1 MTAPSSA
8 SAWLASL
15 ARLMALNPRHVV
27 PSHGPLGDASM
38 IEKHRAFMT
47 AVRDRVSALKRR
59 RQTADQVASTVT
71 AELAATHEVPE
82 ETAANAARLFFSE
95 LP

>member
-1 MTAPSSA
+1 M
-8 SAWLASL
+8 
-15 ARLMALNPRHVV
+15 V

-47 AVRDRVSALKRR
+47 AVRKRVGALKRQ
-59 RQTADQVASTVT
+59 RQTADQVASTVR
-71 AELAATHEVPE
+71 ADRAAPHEVPD
-82 ETAANAARLFFSE
+82 ETAANAARLFFQE